1 MLNKKWLSRF
11 GTILTM
17 MLLIL
22 SFVLPTKVEANDI
35 ESIQITATIQD
46 NGSVIIRDHRVF
58 HAEEGTEHYIS
69 LGSMGDAELL
79 NFTVYDENGEPLEDI
94 GDWDINASFEEK
106 AGKYGV
112 YDTGSELE
120 LAFGLGEYGRREFT
134 MEYELS
140 NFITNLEDNHQ
151 AFYWQF
157 INSDMDPIEKVDIQV
172 RASNN
177 FEFVN
182 PETRL
187 WAFGHEGG
195 QSEITS
201 EALTMTTGENF
212 SQSDYIVLLGIF
224 EGVPFNTAHQSDST
238 SDELIEQAMDGAT
251 LDGYDYQDFLDGNI
265 DEGGFSVRS
274 LMSVL
279 MGFVRLLFPLLI
291 FFGFASKNSRSK
303 RKKSTFKT
311 TVTDEYYR
319 EVPYEDHFIETT
331 YLTNS
336 EVSDWVSAFILKW
349 VSEGRLIDQVE
360 ETGWIFKKDSLALR
374 INNEYPE
381 PTNRQEQ
388 ELWNMILAAAGSDH
402 ILSESEFNKYVKR
415 NISSFNRW
423 TDSIPSK
430 SKQVLEKKGYLTKQS
445 EKVLGLFNQTYTSI
459 TPEGQQLGDNI
470 VAFKNYL
477 KDFSLVGER
486 EVSHVQLWQE
496 LMIWAAYMGIAEEVY
511 EQLKIANPQF
521 EQQMTY
527 NPSTIIMM
535 NHFARSIQ
543 STQTSANTSST
554 SSSFSGGG
562 GGSFGGGGGGS
573 FGGGSGGGTR

>member
-1 MLNKKWLSRF
+1 
-11 GTILTM
+11 
-17 MLLIL
+17 
-22 SFVLPTKVEANDI
+22 
-35 ESIQITATIQD
+35 
-46 NGSVIIRDHRVF
+46 
-58 HAEEGTEHYIS
+58 
-69 LGSMGDAELL
+69 
-79 NFTVYDENGEPLEDI
+79 
-94 GDWDINASFEEK
+94 
-106 AGKYGV
+106 
-112 YDTGSELE
+112 
-120 LAFGLGEYGRREFT
+120 
-134 MEYELS
+134 
-140 NFITNLEDNHQ
+140 
-151 AFYWQF
+151 
-157 INSDMDPIEKVDIQV
+157 
-172 RASNN
+172 
-177 FEFVN
+177 
-182 PETRL
+182 
-187 WAFGHEGG
+187 
-195 QSEITS
+195 
-201 EALTMTTGENF
+201 
-212 SQSDYIVLLGIF
+212 
-224 EGVPFNTAHQSDST
+224 
-238 SDELIEQAMDGAT
+238 MDGAT

-291 FFGFASKNSRSK
+291 FFGFASQNSRSK

-319 EVPYEDHFIETT
+319 EVPYDDHFIETT

-496 LMIWAAYMGIAEEVY
+496 LMVWAAYMGIAEEVY

-554 SSSFSGGG
+554 SSSFGGGG